1 MSTLIKQDGFKYAF
15 NPSACNDCSA
25 RCCTGDSGYIYV
37 SKIEIKAIAKL
48 LKMDEK
54 SFVEKYLFKKMYKYS
69 IKERKNGDSYECVF
83 YDASSNGCSIYE
95 ARPNQCKTF
104 PFWDY
109 YKTRV
114 EELQLECPGIIEN
127 KAKNV

>member
-1 MSTLIKQDGFKYAF
+1 MKQDGFSYAF
-15 NPSACNDCSA
+15 NPSACNDCQA

-37 SKIEIKAIAKL
+37 TKTEIEKIAKL
-48 LKMDEK
+48 LKMDERA
-54 SFVEKYLFKKMYKYS
+54 FVEEYLFKNMYKYS
-69 IKERKNGDSYECVF
+69 IKERKNKDSYECVF
-83 YDASSNGCSIYE
+83 YDARSNGCSIYE

-114 EELQLECPGIIEN
+114 EELQLECPGIIEE
-127 KAKNV
+127 KAENV